1 MLRAVAKKSLPRVSG
16 PVDGLGRPTIM
27 DRALA
32 ASHGVDYVHLA
43 AFAIDVD
50 RVREEVE
57 DLDDPRPFAWEVFL
71 VEQYLGAHFDPIR
84 RPEQVLVLEDVVLGV
99 LEGARDALG
108 SQIVFAIWDLVV
120 RERFP
125 QRLRTAFASWR
136 ARPDE
141 LVKDLAPLF
150 AEEAR
155 HRREL
160 AASCLEV
167 PLDPPCAP
175 PTIEALRAL
184 AE

>member
-1 MLRAVAKKSLPRVSG
+1 
-16 PVDGLGRPTIM
+16 M

-32 ASHGVDYVHLA
+32 ASHGIDYVHLA

-50 RVREEVE
+50 RIREEVE

-71 VEQYLGAHFDPIR
+71 VECYLTAHFDPNR
-84 RPEQVLVLEDVVLGV
+84 RPEQVLLFEDVVLGV

-108 SQIVFAIWDLVV
+108 SQIVFAIWDLIV

-125 QRLRTAFASWR
+125 QRLRGAFSSWQ

-141 LVKDLAPLF
+141 LVEDLAPLF
-150 AEEAR
+150 AEEDR

-167 PLDPPCAP
+167 PMSPPCAP

-184 AE
+184 SDEALSDDA